1 MMDYRNNHNNE
12 NETNNENMM
21 AAEQNSFNGKKP
33 SSKNKKAAKLAKKI
47 GAIALSAV
55 LFGGVAGGTFQ
66 AVNHF
71 AGSTTATATTTTAQ
85 QTTSNSSLLKA
96 AATSSSSTSTGTMDV
111 STIAKNAMPSIVSIT
126 NQSVQEV
133 QNYFSM
139 FGYGAQTPQTEK
151 TTSCG
156 SGIIIGKND
165 TELLIVTNNHVV
177 EDADTLSV
185 SFVNNQVCKANIKG
199 TDADNDLA
207 VIAVPLSEIPDD
219 TMSSI
224 AVATMGDS
232 DSVEVGEQVVA
243 IGNALGY
250 GQSVTTGI
258 ISAANRVIDSDSS
271 SDGSSDGTTADTS
284 STDTTGKT
292 YLQTDAAINPGNSGG
307 ALLNMNGEVIGIN
320 SAKLASTEVEG
331 MGYAIPVSRVSDII
345 ENLMNEQ
352 TRTKVAA
359 EDQGTI
365 GIKCLDVSSQIQQ
378 AYNMPAGVYISEV
391 TSGSAAENAGLK
403 SGYVLTS
410 FDGHSITSTSEL
422 KSLLQY
428 YSAGETV
435 EVEVQVPDN
444 GSYETKTFSLTLG
457 TSTSSSDDQQS
468 DSQQNAGS
476 SRSAEGGNT
485 LTSATPSI

>member
-1 MMDYRNNHNNE
+1 MMDYRNNYNNE

-21 AAEQNSFNGKKP
+21 AAEQNSFNGKKL

-71 AGSTTATATTTTAQ
+71 AGSTTAAATTTTAQ

-139 FGYGAQTPQTEK
+139 FGYGAQTPQTEE

-271 SDGSSDGTTADTS
+271 SDGSSDGTTADSS

-307 ALLNMNGEVIGIN
+307 ALLNMKGEVIGIN
-320 SAKLASTEVEG
+320 AAKYSSTEVEG
-331 MGYAIPVSRVSDII
+331 MGYAIPISQAQDII
-345 ENLMNEQ
+345 NELMNKK
-352 TRTKVAA
+352 TRVAVDEA
-359 EDQGTI
+359 DQGYL
-365 GIKCLDVSSQIQQ
+365 GIQGQNIDETAASM
-378 AYNMPAGVYISEV
+378 YGMPRGIYVYKIVED
-391 TSGSAAENAGLK
+391 SAASK
-403 SGYVLTS
+403 SDLREKDIITK
-410 FDGHSITSTSEL
+410 FDGQTVRTMADLKDMLTYYKGGDTVNLTVQSLENGQYVERTVQITLGT
-422 KSLLQY
+422 KP
-428 YSAGETV
+428 AGET
-435 EVEVQVPDN
+435 N
-444 GSYETKTFSLTLG
+444 
-457 TSTSSSDDQQS
+457 
-468 DSQQNAGS
+468 
-476 SRSAEGGNT
+476 
-485 LTSATPSI
+485 